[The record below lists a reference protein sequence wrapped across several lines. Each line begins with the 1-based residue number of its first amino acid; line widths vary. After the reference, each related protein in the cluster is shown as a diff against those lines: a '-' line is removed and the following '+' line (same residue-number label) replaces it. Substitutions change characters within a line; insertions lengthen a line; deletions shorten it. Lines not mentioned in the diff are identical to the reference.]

1 MPASRED
8 SPLSSA
14 DYDILVAGG
23 GMVGAALAC
32 ALAGNRLRI
41 AVVEK
46 QPPQLE
52 WPPEEIDLRVSAI
65 NHASRNLLENIG
77 AWEAICARGIQPYRE
92 MRVWDQSR
100 LGDIHFD
107 SASIGEPDLGHIIQ
121 NRIIQAALWQQMQQ
135 HADIDLL
142 TPACITQ
149 MDPEPDAL
157 SLMLDDGNRIRCQL
171 AIAAD
176 GASSRLRNMAGIA
189 VDVHDF
195 EQYAVVATV
204 GTPDGH
210 HETAWQRFLP
220 NGPLAFLPVSPSAC
234 SIVWS
239 TTESESLELLDLE
252 SSAFCDRLVEVSEGR
267 LGALECSPQRAR
279 FPLRSQHAQSYLA
292 ERLVLVGD
300 AAHQIHPLAG
310 QGVNLGFRDAAV
322 LAGTILHAQSSG
334 EPWHGRPVLRRYER
348 ARRGDNQLTRKSMEA
363 FNSLFSN
370 SSPPLRLVRNLG
382 LKAAGSSH
390 IAKRFFMQQA
400 LGTGMDVPPL
410 CRKRLAG

>member
-1 MPASRED
+1 M
-8 SPLSSA
+8 SST

-52 WPPEEIDLRVSAI
+52 WSPGEIDLRVSAI

-77 AWEAICARGIQPYRE
+77 VWDAIRERGIQPYRE

-121 NRIIQAALWQQMQQ
+121 NRIIQAALWEEMQQ
-135 HADIDLL
+135 RADIDLL

-149 MDPEPDAL
+149 VDSGPDAL
-157 SLMLDDGNRIRCQL
+157 SLMLDDGSRIRCQL
-171 AIAAD
+171 AVAAD

-204 GTPDGH
+204 VTPDGH

-220 NGPLAFLPVSPSAC
+220 NGPLAFLPVSPSA
-234 SIVWS
+234 
-239 TTESESLELLDLE
+239 
-252 SSAFCDRLVEVSEGR
+252 
-267 LGALECSPQRAR
+267 
-279 FPLRSQHAQSYLA
+279 
-292 ERLVLVGD
+292 
-300 AAHQIHPLAG
+300 
-310 QGVNLGFRDAAV
+310 
-322 LAGTILHAQSSG
+322 
-334 EPWHGRPVLRRYER
+334 
-348 ARRGDNQLTRKSMEA
+348 
-363 FNSLFSN
+363 
-370 SSPPLRLVRNLG
+370 
-382 LKAAGSSH
+382 
-390 IAKRFFMQQA
+390 
-400 LGTGMDVPPL
+400 
-410 CRKRLAG
+410 